1 MWHTIYSQEILAQ
14 LFSVI
19 TCGEEN
25 VLKWF
30 MTLGEMV
37 SKAHID
43 CWNLLSPD
51 LKKKKKRRG
60 RRSSQKNW
68 LDYKGI
74 NNLRIKITQKFW
86 DLESKMLCQ
95 ESIDVIIK
103 T

>member
-19 TCGEEN
+19 TCGEES

-51 LKKKKKRRG
+51 LKKKKKKEGEKELTKELIRLQG
-60 RRSSQKNW
+60 N
-68 LDYKGI
+68 
-74 NNLRIKITQKFW
+74 
-86 DLESKMLCQ
+86 
-95 ESIDVIIK
+95 
-103 T
+103 

>member
-51 LKKKKKRRG
+51 LKKKKKKEGKKELTKELIRLQG
-60 RRSSQKNW
+60 N
-68 LDYKGI
+68 
-74 NNLRIKITQKFW
+74 
-86 DLESKMLCQ
+86 
-95 ESIDVIIK
+95 
-103 T
+103 